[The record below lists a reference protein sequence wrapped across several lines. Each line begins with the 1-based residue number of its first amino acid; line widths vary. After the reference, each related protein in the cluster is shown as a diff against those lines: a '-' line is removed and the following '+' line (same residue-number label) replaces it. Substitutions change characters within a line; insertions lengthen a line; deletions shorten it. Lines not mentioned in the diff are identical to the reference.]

1 MNPRPG
7 PDRPG
12 QTRRTFLR
20 NALFAGGALATV
32 AGLGGLAPVVS
43 LAQAQNA
50 AVDPKYFIF
59 CYFSGGWDILLG
71 LDPRDP
77 RLFTDGNLRTTRI
90 QPGYGLLTGNRDIIT
105 APNGMQFGPF
115 IGELA
120 AHADRLAI
128 LRGMSM
134 DTLTHEVGRR
144 RFLTG
149 MPPSGLTARGSS
161 VATILAARFGED
173 EAIPNMAVQ
182 NETYNVDQP
191 FFASALAVNSV
202 ADLLRA
208 LRPTAP
214 ILPSLEER
222 QIHAFQR
229 DVAACPS
236 PSASATFRA
245 AEASRIKSRDMVQRG
260 LDRLFDFTAN
270 TPEMLALRQHY
281 GVTGNDSS
289 PEAQAL
295 LAAQAICGG
304 VSRCVTIQA
313 TSGLDTHFQEWATD
327 QGPRQ
332 LRGFNAVARLLTDLA
347 RREHPFTGRSYLD
360 HTVVVGFS
368 EFSRTAMINQFG
380 GRDHALTNACFL
392 AGGGI
397 VGGQVVGASSDVG
410 LAPQNIDFGT
420 GLVAEVPEA
429 GETVRPEAVLR
440 TLFALSGIEEDIADL
455 RVDPI
460 GALLPG

>member
-1 MNPRPG
+1 MTRPTGPLRPG
-7 PDRPG
+7 P
-12 QTRRTFLR
+12 TRRTFLR
-20 NALFAGGALATV
+20 TALFAGGAVATV
-32 AGLGGLAPVVS
+32 AGLGGLAPVVR
-43 LAQAQNA
+43 LAQAQNV
-50 AVDPKYFIF
+50 VDDPRYFIF
-59 CYFSGGWDILLG
+59 CYFAGGWDILLG

-77 RLFTDGNLRTTRI
+77 RVFTEGNLRTTRI
-90 QPGYGLLTGNRDIIT
+90 QPGYGLITGNRDIVT

-120 AHADRLAI
+120 GHAERLAVV
-128 LRGMSM
+128 RGMSM

-149 MPPSGLTARGSS
+149 KPPSGLTARGSS
-161 VATILAARFGED
+161 AATMLAARFGEAD
-173 EAIPNMAVQ
+173 AIPNMAVQ
-182 NETYNVDQP
+182 NESYNADQP
-191 FFASALAVNSV
+191 FFASALSVNSV

-208 LRPTAP
+208 LRPSAP

-229 DVAACPS
+229 EVAACPS
-236 PSASATFRA
+236 PSASETFTA
-245 AEASRIKSRDMVQRG
+245 AEAARLKARDMVQRG

-270 TPEMLALRQHY
+270 TPEMQALRQHY

-332 LRGFNAVARLLTDLA
+332 QRGFNAVARLISDLA

-368 EFSRTAMINQFG
+368 EFSRTALLNPFG

-397 VGGQVVGASSDVG
+397 VGGQVIGASSDVG
-410 LAPQNIDFGT
+410 LAPQNVDFAT
-420 GLVAEVPEA
+420 GRVADVPEA
-429 GETVRPEAVLR
+429 GETLRPEAVLR
-440 TLFALSGIEEDIADL
+440 TLFSLSGVHDDVADL
-455 RVDPI
+455 RVEPI